1 MWYGS
6 ELLLNMVAQQPF
18 FQDCISSQVSHNQ
31 AKSKK
36 KKNWKKKTTIQ
47 QALTGCP
54 IHYT

>member
-1 MWYGS
+1 MWYRS
-6 ELLLNMVAQQPF
+6 ELLLNMVAQATI

-31 AKSKK
+31 AKV
-36 KKNWKKKTTIQ
+36 KKNWKKTTIQ